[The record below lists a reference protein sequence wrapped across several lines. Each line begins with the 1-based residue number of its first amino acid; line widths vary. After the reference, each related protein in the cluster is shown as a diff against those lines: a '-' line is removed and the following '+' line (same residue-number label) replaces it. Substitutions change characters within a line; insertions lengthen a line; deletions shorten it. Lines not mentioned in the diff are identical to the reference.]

1 MKFLTLI
8 VEWSLENRVIVLAA
22 TALFFFF
29 GLDSARKLKMDAI
42 PDVTTIQ
49 VQVITSA
56 PALSPLE
63 IEQYVTF
70 PVERSMSGIPH
81 VEEVRSI
88 SRYGLSVVTIVF
100 KDTMNIFLA
109 RQLVGERLSDAVN
122 NIPKGY
128 GTPTMGPISTGLGE
142 IYQFTLSS
150 RNHSLMELTTYLNWY
165 VNPILKT
172 IPGVVE
178 VNTFGGHVKQYQ
190 IILNMERMQSLGIV
204 MTDVIEAL
212 QKNNASMGGGYIE
225 HNKEHFVIVASGLAG
240 SLDDLGK
247 VFIGKTKEGTPIS
260 LSMIADLKHGARL
273 RLGATTK
280 DGEGEVVGAIAL
292 MLMKENSLHV
302 SEAVHLKLEELK
314 KTLPEG
320 IIVETY
326 YDRAAMV
333 NTTIKTVLKNLA
345 EGALFVIVVLF
356 LLLGSVRAG
365 LVIAVTIPL
374 GMLFAIVIMRI
385 RDVPGNLMSMGA
397 IDFGLIV
404 DGAVIIVENA
414 VRRLSMAIKEKGS
427 LLTTEEKIE
436 TIKQATIE
444 VRKATIFGET
454 IIAIVYLPVL
464 SLSGV
469 EGKMFIPMAET
480 VLYALFGAFVLSLTV
495 VPVLATYILKVEEPE
510 EHETWLF
517 HKFKIYYIPI
527 LDKFMNAKNK
537 VFTVAI
543 ASIVLSFVLFANLGA
558 EFMPELDEGSML
570 LEVARL
576 PSVSLSESIDTGRRI
591 EHALKEKFPELL
603 HAVSR
608 TGSPDIATDPM
619 GIDRTDIY
627 LQLKPKEEWRF
638 EREKLMQALVE
649 KVEES
654 VPEVAVSVS
663 QPIKMRTNELIAGI
677 RSDIGVKIFGEDIKT
692 LREIGE
698 KTSNELRKINGVVD
712 LKIEQLGGLNY
723 LRIKP
728 RRESL
733 ARYGVNILDINQVT
747 EILSSGYMAGSVFEG
762 NKRFDIT
769 IKTNRDIHFNLEEI
783 RSLPVKSS
791 SGISIPLGDLAD
803 VYTESGPVQISHQ
816 NQYRRMIVEFNVRG
830 RDMMS
835 VVKEA
840 NELLT
845 KNIPLPVGYRFEFG
859 GKYENYISARNT
871 LLVVVPL
878 TLCLIL
884 FLLWLAFGQVTPA
897 LMIFLNVP
905 FAITGGV
912 LFLYLRGIPFS
923 ISAGVGFIALFGVAV
938 LNGLVLIS
946 FTKEQEL
953 EGLSHTDAVVSA
965 AHIRL
970 RPVLMTAIVAATG
983 FIPMAVSTSMGAE
996 VQRPLATVVIG
1007 GLITASILTL
1017 LVLPVVYARYYE
1029 MKKDKD

>member
-8 VEWSLENRVIVLAA
+8 VEWSLENRVIVMAA
-22 TALFFFF
+22 TVLFFVF
-29 GLDSARKLKMDAI
+29 GLDSVRKLKMDAI

-70 PVERSMSGIPH
+70 PVERAMAGIPH
-81 VEEVRSI
+81 LEEVRSI
-88 SRYGLSVVTIVF
+88 SRYGLSVVTVVF
-100 KDTMNIFLA
+100 KDDMNIYLA

-128 GTPTMGPISTGLGE
+128 GTPSMGPISTGLGE

-150 RNHSLMELTTYLNWY
+150 RTTSLMDLTTYLNWY
-165 VNPILKT
+165 INPILKT
-172 IPGVVE
+172 VPGVVE
-178 VNTFGGHVKQYQ
+178 VNTFGGNVKQYQ

-204 MTDVIEAL
+204 MTDVIDAL
-212 QKNNASMGGGYIE
+212 EKNNASMGGGYIE
-225 HNKEHFVIVASGLAG
+225 HNKEHFVIVASGLVG

-247 VFIGKTKEGTPIS
+247 IFLGNTKEGTPIS
-260 LSMIADLKHGARL
+260 LSMIADLKFGIRL

-280 DGEGEVVGAIAL
+280 DGEGQVVGAMAL
-292 MLMKENSLHV
+292 MLMKENSLQV
-302 SEAVHLKLEELK
+302 SQAVHNKLEEIK

-320 IIVETY
+320 IIIETY
-326 YDRAAMV
+326 YDRSEMV
-333 NTTIKTVLKNLA
+333 KITIKTVLINLL
-345 EGALFVIVVLF
+345 EGAILVILVLF
-356 LLLGSVRAG
+356 LLLGSIRAG
-365 LVIAVTIPL
+365 LVIAITIPFA
-374 GMLFAIVIMRI
+374 MLFAIVIMRI
-385 RDVPGNLMSMGA
+385 TDSPGNLMSMGA

-427 LLTTEEKIE
+427 ILTREEKIE

-464 SLSGV
+464 SLHGV
-469 EGKMFIPMAET
+469 EGKMFIPMAQT
-480 VLYALFGAFVLSLTV
+480 VLYAL
-495 VPVLATYILKVEEPE
+495 I
-510 EHETWLF
+510 
-517 HKFKIYYIPI
+517 KFYYIPI
-527 LDKFMNAKNK
+527 LDTLMNAKNQ
-537 VFTVAI
+537 VLSVAVV
-543 ASIVLSFVLFANLGA
+543 SIVLSFVLFANLGA
-558 EFMPELDEGSML
+558 EFMPELDEGSLL

-576 PSVSLSESIDTGRRI
+576 PSVSLSESIETGRRI
-591 EHALKEKFPELL
+591 EKTLKEKFPELL
-603 HAVSR
+603 HAVSK

-619 GIDRTDIY
+619 GIERTDIY

-638 EREKLMQALVE
+638 PREQLMQALADD
-649 KVEES
+649 VEES

-677 RSDIGVKIFGEDIKT
+677 RSDIGVKIFGDDIKT
-692 LREIGE
+692 LREIGD
-698 KTSNELRKINGVVD
+698 KTSHELRKIKGVVD

-728 RRESL
+728 KRESL
-733 ARYGVNILDINQVT
+733 ARYGVNIQDINQVT

-769 IKTNRDIHFNLEEI
+769 IKTNREIHFNLEEI
-783 RSLPVKSS
+783 RSLPVKSN
-791 SGISIPLGDLAD
+791 SGIAIPLGDLAD
-803 VYTESGPVQISHQ
+803 VYIESGPVQISHQ

-835 VVKEA
+835 VVAEA
-840 NELLT
+840 NELLS

-871 LLVVVPL
+871 LMIVVPL

-884 FLLWLAFGQVTPA
+884 FLLWLAFD
-897 LMIFLNVP
+897 F
-905 FAITGGV
+905 
-912 LFLYLRGIPFS
+912 
-923 ISAGVGFIALFGVAV
+923 LFGEYKFICFWRSHSCSYDFSKRS
-938 LNGLVLIS
+938 LCYHRWS
-946 FTKEQEL
+946 F
-953 EGLSHTDAVVSA
+953 V
-965 AHIRL
+965 
-970 RPVLMTAIVAATG
+970 
-983 FIPMAVSTSMGAE
+983 FIP
-996 VQRPLATVVIG
+996 
-1007 GLITASILTL
+1007 
-1017 LVLPVVYARYYE
+1017 
-1029 MKKDKD
+1029 

>member
-29 GLDSARKLKMDAI
+29 GLDSARKMKMDAI

-56 PALSPLE
+56 PSLSPLE

-100 KDTMNIFLA
+100 KDSMNIFLA
-109 RQLVGERLSDAVN
+109 RQLVGERLADAVN

-240 SLDDLGK
+240 SLEDLGK
-247 VFIGKTKEGTPIS
+247 VFVGKTKEGTPIS
-260 LSMIADLKHGARL
+260 LTMIAELKFGARL

-292 MLMKENSLHV
+292 MLMKENSLQV
-302 SEAVHLKLEELK
+302 SEAVHAKLEELK

-320 IIVETY
+320 IVVETY
-326 YDRAAMV
+326 YDRSAMV
-333 NTTIKTVLKNLA
+333 KTTIKTVLKNLA
-345 EGALFVIVVLF
+345 EGALFVIIVLF

-374 GMLFAIVIMRI
+374 AMLFAIVIMRI

-414 VRRLSMAIKEKGS
+414 VRRLSMAIKAKGS

-517 HKFKIYYIPI
+517 QKFKIYYIPL

-543 ASIVLSFVLFANLGA
+543 VSIVLSFVMFANLGA
-558 EFMPELDEGSML
+558 EFMPELDEGSLL

-591 EHALKEKFPELL
+591 EHALKKNFPELL

-627 LQLKPKEEWRF
+627 LQLKPKEDWRF

-649 KVEES
+649 DVEKS
-654 VPEVAVSVS
+654 IPEVAVSVS

-698 KTSNELRKINGVVD
+698 KTSNELRKISGVVD

-769 IKTNRDIHFNLEEI
+769 IKTNREIHFNLEEI

-803 VYTESGPVQISHQ
+803 VYIESGPVQVSHQ

-835 VVKEA
+835 VVNEA
-840 NELLT
+840 NELLA
-845 KNIPLPVGYRFEFG
+845 KNVPLPVGYRFEFG

-871 LLVVVPL
+871 LMVVVPL

-897 LMIFLNVP
+897 MMIFLNVP

-912 LFLYLRGIPFS
+912 LFLFLRGIPFS

-953 EGLSHTDAVVSA
+953 EGMTHTEAVISA

-983 FIPMAVSTSMGAE
+983 FIPMAVSTNMGAE

>member
-22 TALFFFF
+22 TIIFFFF

-100 KDTMNIFLA
+100 KDSMNIFLA
-109 RQLVGERLSDAVN
+109 RQLVSERLSDAVN

-128 GTPTMGPISTGLGE
+128 GTPMMGPISTGLGE

-165 VNPILKT
+165 INPILKT

-178 VNTFGGHVKQYQ
+178 VNTFGGNVKQYQ
-190 IILNMERMQSLGIV
+190 IVLNMERMQSLEIV
-204 MTDVIEAL
+204 MSDVIEAL

-225 HNKEHFVIVASGLAG
+225 HNKEHFVIVASGLVG

-247 VFIGKTKEGTPIS
+247 IFIGKTKEGTPIS
-260 LSMIADLKHGARL
+260 LSMIADLSYGAKL

-280 DGEGEVVGAIAL
+280 DGGGEVVGAITL

-302 SEAVHLKLEELK
+302 SEAVHTKLEDLK
-314 KTLPEG
+314 KNLPEG
-320 IIVETY
+320 IVVETY
-326 YDRAAMV
+326 YDRSVMV

-345 EGALFVIVVLF
+345 EGALFVILVLF
-356 LLLGSVRAG
+356 LLLGSIRAG

-427 LLTTEEKIE
+427 LLTDAEKVN
-436 TIKQATIE
+436 TIKEATIE

-480 VLYALFGAFVLSLTV
+480 VLYALFGAFILSLTV

-517 HKFKIYYIPI
+517 HKFKTYYIPF
-527 LDKFMNAKNK
+527 LDKIMNAKNK
-537 VFTVAI
+537 VLTVALI
-543 ASIVLSFVLFANLGA
+543 SIVMSFILFANLGA

-576 PSVSLSESIDTGRRI
+576 PSVSLSESMETGRRI
-591 EHALKEKFPELL
+591 EKALKEKFPELV

-649 KVEES
+649 NVEES

-698 KTSNELRKINGVVD
+698 KTAAELRKIQGVVD

-728 RRESL
+728 KRDSL
-733 ARYGVNILDINQVT
+733 VRYGVSITDVNQVT
-747 EILSSGYMAGSVFEG
+747 EILSSGYIVGSVFEG
-762 NKRFDIT
+762 NKRFDIA
-769 IKTNRDIHFNLEEI
+769 IKTNKKVLFNLEEI
-783 RSLPVKSS
+783 RSLPVRSS
-791 SGISIPLGDLAD
+791 AGNAIPLGDLAD
-803 VYTESGPVQISHQ
+803 VYIESGPVQVSHQ

-835 VVKEA
+835 VVQEA
-840 NELLT
+840 NDILH

-859 GKYENYISARNT
+859 GKYENYISAKNT
-871 LLVVVPL
+871 LLIVVPV
-878 TLCLIL
+878 TLALIL
-884 FLLWLAFGQVTPA
+884 FLLWLAFGEVTPA

-912 LFLYLRGIPFS
+912 LFLFLRNIPFS

-946 FTKEQEL
+946 FTKEQEHL
-953 EGLSHTDAVVSA
+953 GLSHLDAVVSA

-1007 GLITASILTL
+1007 GLITASALTL
-1017 LVLPVVYARYYE
+1017 LVLPVVYAKYYE
-1029 MKKDKD
+1029 LKK

>member
-22 TALFFFF
+22 TIIFFFF

-100 KDTMNIFLA
+100 KDSMNIFLA
-109 RQLVGERLSDAVN
+109 RQLVSERLSDAVN

-128 GTPTMGPISTGLGE
+128 GTPMMGPISTGLGE

-165 VNPILKT
+165 INPILKT

-178 VNTFGGHVKQYQ
+178 VNTFGGNVKQYQ
-190 IILNMERMQSLGIV
+190 IVLNMERMQSLEIV
-204 MTDVIEAL
+204 MSDVIEAL

-225 HNKEHFVIVASGLAG
+225 HNKEHFVIVASGLVG

-247 VFIGKTKEGTPIS
+247 IFIGKTKEGTPIS
-260 LSMIADLKHGARL
+260 LSMIADLSYGAKL

-280 DGEGEVVGAIAL
+280 DGGGEVVGAITL

-302 SEAVHLKLEELK
+302 SEAVHTKLEDLK
-314 KTLPEG
+314 KNLPEG
-320 IIVETY
+320 IVVETY
-326 YDRAAMV
+326 YDRSVMV

-345 EGALFVIVVLF
+345 EGALFVILVLF
-356 LLLGSVRAG
+356 LLLGSIRAG

-414 VRRLSMAIKEKGS
+414 VRRLSMANKEKGS
-427 LLTTEEKIE
+427 LLTDAEKVN
-436 TIKQATIE
+436 TIKEATIE

-480 VLYALFGAFVLSLTV
+480 VLYALFGAFILSLTV

-517 HKFKIYYIPI
+517 HKFKTYYIPF
-527 LDKFMNAKNK
+527 LDKIMNAKNK
-537 VFTVAI
+537 VLTVALI
-543 ASIVLSFVLFANLGA
+543 SIVMSFILFANLGA

-576 PSVSLSESIDTGRRI
+576 PSVSLSESMETGRRI
-591 EHALKEKFPELL
+591 EKALKEKFPELV

-649 KVEES
+649 NVEES

-698 KTSNELRKINGVVD
+698 KTAAELRKIQGVVD

-728 RRESL
+728 KRDSL
-733 ARYGVNILDINQVT
+733 VRYGVSITDVNQVT
-747 EILSSGYMAGSVFEG
+747 EILSSGYIVGSVFEG
-762 NKRFDIT
+762 NKRFDIA
-769 IKTNRDIHFNLEEI
+769 IKTNKKVLFNLEEI
-783 RSLPVKSS
+783 RSLPVRSS
-791 SGISIPLGDLAD
+791 AGNAIPLGDLAD
-803 VYTESGPVQISHQ
+803 VYIESGPVQVSHQ

-835 VVKEA
+835 VVQEA
-840 NELLT
+840 NDILH

-859 GKYENYISARNT
+859 GKYENYISAKNT
-871 LLVVVPL
+871 LLIVVPV
-878 TLCLIL
+878 TLALIL
-884 FLLWLAFGQVTPA
+884 FLLWLAFGEVTPA

-912 LFLYLRGIPFS
+912 LFLFLRNIPFS

-946 FTKEQEL
+946 FTKEQEHL
-953 EGLSHTDAVVSA
+953 GLSHLDAVVSA

-1007 GLITASILTL
+1007 GLITASALTL
-1017 LVLPVVYARYYE
+1017 LVLPVVYAKYYE
-1029 MKKDKD
+1029 LKK